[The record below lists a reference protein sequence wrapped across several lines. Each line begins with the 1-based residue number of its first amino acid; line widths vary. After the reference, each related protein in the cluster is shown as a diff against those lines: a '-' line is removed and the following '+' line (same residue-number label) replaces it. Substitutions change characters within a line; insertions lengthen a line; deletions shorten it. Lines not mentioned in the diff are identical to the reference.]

1 MIDKTIHERI
11 AQRKLT
17 ILKGFNEV
25 SSDPI
30 KSLAEV
36 KSENSDN
43 KIYSEDVVKGFISE
57 AINKA
62 TNTSELLKA
71 QEQLDC
77 LQPIEAV
84 DERGIKQT
92 LYIEKGKKAL
102 IGEVRTWKGKEYK
115 KKADGKWEK
124 VVKTWVEDF
133 VDEDTGEVVQ
143 ITRNQTELDASA
155 EREERSSAEYREQY
169 MDADKS
175 ASPTRRRKQR
185 KGNAKIAKV
194 EEARKDLEYELEDLA
209 EQYKYCRDELKQL
222 DSDMNNEAGQ
232 KGEEWSDADGNRY
245 GGMMME
251 VEAKMEKL
259 VPQMKDLKIRISN
272 LERKEEK
279 IFDKTPDG
287 EKYQREWEAENL
299 TKGIDDILEDFDT
312 IVKGHM
318 DFAGRGDSGSGGGK
332 SGLVKKQLTDSK
344 GRQTTRWVKQGEDE
358 SGQEE
363 KKQPEE
369 EEESEP
375 KGTKTTEDHAK
386 ETSSE
391 DLKAYLDKNPDGE
404 HAEHAKQ
411 ELSGR
416 GEEGEGTAEIDYSNP
431 ESVKEALASHEDRDS
446 IIDYAIEHGITPG
459 QAMKMMDSNKTDH
472 SETHSKIDAAQS
484 ALDDLKSH
492 TDHPS
497 SVESTMK
504 QFGSIVDMV
513 DMGEDGDGNELS
525 EELQDDIA
533 IIIERKIN
541 EIDADKDWFDFQETG
556 GGGST
561 ADNIAQFFM
570 ENDVDMA
577 DVVSEAQELIDSKLK
592 EPSGDDEPMA
602 KKDMEREMEREEDEG
617 EDYDSDEEQRN
628 DEEDMPGGYNDDGT
642 PMERKKDKFAD
653 TDNMSPD
660 QMMQEDIAMSDI
672 EDALYD
678 MFGGD
683 FKQGVHIDDLDEVLA
698 NHDIADWTG
707 ESETGTINGMDN
719 AKELMADLLER
730 EDIPVERPM
739 EKQGRSDEPKENKDT
754 ANEDKGAPKE
764 FTPDALKTIESMG
777 EHIWNRQ
784 GGEMD
789 TPKLFEQYMG
799 LRKEGYSEQDI
810 ETEMGKGQWDE
821 GAMMS
826 DEEKEGMKEE
836 WDSALDAILGE
847 DRKKDAPEDDSKKK
861 DETTRKQNWTRSGN
875 PIVDANADNDYY
887 SDATAEDH
895 DDIVEHYNEMHSG
908 GNLPDLDAKVKER
921 VASHSEASERKRKPK
936 DDSSVGSMK
945 RLQGW

>member
-84 DERGIKQT
+84 DERGVRQT
-92 LYIEKGKKAL
+92 VYIEKGKKAL

-525 EELQDDIA
+525 EELQEDIA
-533 IIIERKIN
+533 IIIEKKIS

-570 ENDVDMA
+570 ENDVDVS

-592 EPSGDDEPMA
+592 EPSVDDEPMA

-642 PMERKKDKFAD
+642 PMERREDKKVEDKKAPESKSYD
-653 TDNMSPD
+653 EQLTDY
-660 QMMQEDIAMSDI
+660 AMGDL
-672 EDALYD
+672 EEGFNDV
-678 MFGGD
+678 FGGNLSD
-683 FKQGVHIDDLDEVLA
+683 QGIHIDDLDDIF
-698 NHDIADWTG
+698 NNWDIADPTG
-707 ESETGTINGMDN
+707 DSKTGTVNSMENRNEII
-719 AKELMADLLER
+719 ADFLEAQGVS
-730 EDIPVERPM
+730 VERPQGGKEPM

-754 ANEDKGAPKE
+754 ANKENDAQKMAREDSEG
-764 FTPDALKTIESMG
+764 DGQNQDYVNMQDMDIIESMG

-784 GGEMD
+784 GSEMD
-789 TPKLFEQYMG
+789 TTKLFDMYMALKDRG
-799 LRKEGYSEQDI
+799 FSDQEI

-826 DEEKEGMKEE
+826 YEEKQGMKEE
-836 WDSALDAILGE
+836 WDLALDAILGE
-847 DRKKDAPEDDSKKK
+847 DRKKDAPEGDSK
-861 DETTRKQNWTRSGN
+861 
-875 PIVDANADNDYY
+875 
-887 SDATAEDH
+887 
-895 DDIVEHYNEMHSG
+895 
-908 GNLPDLDAKVKER
+908 
-921 VASHSEASERKRKPK
+921 
-936 DDSSVGSMK
+936 
-945 RLQGW
+945 